1 MGKHGRKLTAAFVR
15 SVHEPGLYW
24 DEHGLV
30 LRVKPSG
37 YKQWIQR
44 LFIHGKRRELGLGP
58 VRLVTLAEARDA
70 AVANR
75 KVARAGGDPRTKRRS
90 TVPTFEQAAAKV
102 FAMHRANWTDRHAGQ
117 WIATLRTYAYPGIGG
132 KRVDRIRSA
141 DVMGVLMP
149 IWNDK
154 YQTAK
159 RVRQRISTVMRWAIA
174 QGYRVDNPAGDAIGA
189 ALPKPSRVQKHYK
202 ALPYEEV
209 AGAVAT
215 VWRSDARL
223 SVKLGIE
230 FLVLTAC
237 RSGEVRGTRWEE
249 IDIEGG
255 EWTIPAKRMKSRRE
269 HRVPLSARA
278 VEVLAEAKA
287 HARRSEWV
295 FPSATGL
302 MLTSMDFSGLLKTL
316 RIGAVPHGFRS
327 SFRDWA
333 AERTDA
339 PHSVMEAAL
348 AHAVRDKVEAAYARS
363 DLFERRRVL
372 MEQWAEYLAGRG
384 AGNGA

>member
-1 MGKHGRKLTAAFVR
+1 R
-15 SVHEPGLYW
+15 SVREPGLYW

-58 VRLVTLAEARDA
+58 FRLVTLAEARDA
-70 AVANR
+70 ALANR

-90 TVPTFEQAAAKV
+90 SVPTFEQAATKV
-102 FAMHRANWTDRHAGQ
+102 FAMHRANWTERHAGQ

-189 ALPKPSRVQKHYK
+189 ALPKPPRIQKHYK
-202 ALPYEEV
+202 ALPYDQV

-215 VWRSDARL
+215 VCRSDARL

-230 FLVLTAC
+230 FLVLTAG
-237 RSGEVRGTRWEE
+237 RSGEVRGARWEE
-249 IDIEGG
+249 IDTQGG
-255 EWTIPAKRMKSRRE
+255 EWTIPAERMKSRRE
-269 HRVPLSARA
+269 HRVPLSGRA

-295 FPSATGL
+295 FPSARGL
-302 MLTSMDFSGLLKTL
+302 TLTSMDFSGLLKTL
-316 RIGAVPHGFRS
+316 GIGAVPHGFRS

-339 PHSVMEAAL
+339 PHAVMEAAL
-348 AHAVRDKVEAAYARS
+348 AHAVRDKAEAAYARS

-384 AGNGA
+384 ADNGA